1 MKLSELTS
9 EPKLIELT
17 IDDKATVKTYGEPIV
32 FYTYD
37 RQPMEVFMKL
47 VNVSETDSGKL
58 FEIIKTLVLDENG
71 NQILAD
77 NKMLPTSILMAV
89 ITKVT
94 QLLGK

>member
-17 IDDKATVKTYGEPIV
+17 IDDKATIKAYGEPIV

-47 VNVSETDSGKL
+47 VNVTETDSSKL
-58 FEIIKTLVLDENG
+58 FEIIKTLVLDEDG